1 MLTGWDQCK
10 IHGHD
15 RDAIKR
21 GLGYQ
26 NPRLKHL
33 CPRCNRPLSSGAMQR
48 DLAHERMLTL
58 EASQFVRGIS
68 AASRGAVSEALSSY
82 AESRA
87 GAGPWRD
94 FDERD
99 FSVEAAEEIADLR
112 MYVLAEMTKWE
123 QRRDAG
129 RDDEDADAELMHLR
143 RALAAAVECYDA
155 VSSYRRV
162 RDD

>member
-1 MLTGWDQCK
+1 MLTGWDYCK
-10 IHGHD
+10 VHGHD
-15 RDAIKR
+15 RDGVQYA
-21 GLGYQ
+21 
-26 NPRLKHL
+26 NPRLKNL
-33 CPRCNRPLSSGAMQR
+33 CPRCNRPMGNGSVTR
-48 DLAHERMLTL
+48 DVAHERMLTL

-68 AASRGAVSEALSSY
+68 PASRGAVSEALSSF

-94 FDERD
+94 FDDRD
-99 FSVEAAEEIADLR
+99 FSIEAAEEIADLR

-123 QRRDAG
+123 QRRDGG

-155 VSSYRRV
+155 ISSYRRV